1 LLVQELHAARCTW
14 KTFHFTA
21 AVSGLSRLTL
31 LDISHDSCAGS
42 SFFNSLNL
50 HGSISTIA
58 KLTALQHLNVQNAP
72 IHVEN
77 AANPEDSTA
86 AICVQLAN
94 LTQLTFLSVGSVRWM
109 MVIPAEDAAQLSA
122 LTGLRQLQLHGA
134 HLGPGT
140 DKLDWL
146 GALTR
151 LTQLR

>member
-1 LLVQELHAARCTW
+1 
-14 KTFHFTA
+14 
-21 AVSGLSRLTL
+21 VSGLSRLTL
-31 LDISHDSCAGS
+31 LDISRDSTCN
-42 SFFNSLNL
+42 FNSLNL
-50 HGSISTIA
+50 HGSISMIA
-58 KLTALQHLNVQNAP
+58 KLTALQHLNAHNAC
-72 IHVEN
+72 IHAEN
-77 AANPEDSTA
+77 AARRGNSTANREDRTA
-86 AICVQLAN
+86 AIFVQLAN
-94 LTQLTFLSVGSVRWM
+94 LTQLTFLSVGSVHRWV

>member
-1 LLVQELHAARCTW
+1 
-14 KTFHFTA
+14 
-21 AVSGLSRLTL
+21 VSGLSRLTL
-31 LDISHDSCAGS
+31 LDISRDTRSYH
-42 SFFNSLNL
+42 NNLNL

-58 KLTALQHLNVQNAP
+58 KLTALQHLNAHNAC
-72 IHVEN
+72 IHAQN
-77 AANPEDSTA
+77 AANREDRTA

-94 LTQLTFLSVGSVRWM
+94 LTQLTFLSVGSVQRGM

-122 LTGLRQLQLHGA
+122 LTGLRQLQLYGA